1 MVFLFGSLS
10 VNYRIKD
17 DASCC
22 TVAGCVSSC
31 NLSDCCVSSC
41 SCSGSNAV
49 QFERYYIVY
58 NPAARASHYYLLEA
72 IISIVCAI
80 EEIPAGTL
88 LELSVHKTVCVL
100 PSTMAKTCKI

>member
-22 TVAGCVSSC
+22 TVSGCVSSC

-41 SCSGSNAV
+41 SCSGSTAI
-49 QFERYYIVY
+49 QFERYNYC
-58 NPAARASHYYLLEA
+58 LLEA

-100 PSTMAKTCKI
+100 PSTEMAKTCKI

>member
-1 MVFLFGSLS
+1 MVFLFCSLS

-22 TVAGCVSSC
+22 TVSGCVSSC

-41 SCSGSNAV
+41 SCSGSTGV
-49 QFERYYIVY
+49 QFER
-58 NPAARASHYYLLEA
+58 YLLEA

-100 PSTMAKTCKI
+100 PSTEKAKTCKI

>member
-22 TVAGCVSSC
+22 TVSGCVSSC

-41 SCSGSNAV
+41 SCSGSTAF
-49 QFERYYIVY
+49 QFERY
-58 NPAARASHYYLLEA
+58 NYYLLEA

-100 PSTMAKTCKI
+100 PSTEMAKTCKI